1 MDDVAYLLVAI
12 NDAGKIVHRR
22 YSFDFSETTRQLAD
36 AFEDTTKYPNH
47 TFKVFEVEVPDP
59 DTNDLDAFFEQ
70 NIEEINSEYDVLY
83 ERANTQ

>member
-22 YSFDFSETTRQLAD
+22 YSFDFSETTRQLSD